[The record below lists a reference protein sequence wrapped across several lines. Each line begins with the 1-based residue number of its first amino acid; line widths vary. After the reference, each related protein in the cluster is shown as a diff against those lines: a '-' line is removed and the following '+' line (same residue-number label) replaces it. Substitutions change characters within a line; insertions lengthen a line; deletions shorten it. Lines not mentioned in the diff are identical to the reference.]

1 MIAFLKTCLKGFL
14 TIILSPLWLAAF
26 ALAIVF
32 GLVLFIYTLIRTIIS
47 LITRKP
53 HGIYDTEYDK
63 RAKEI
68 LSNPAFNPVVGV
80 APTYNP
86 NPVPTQ
92 MPNYPPQQMPYYPP
106 PPYQGQYPQNPQTPP
121 NYYPPQYPSQYPPRG
136 KNSEEEE

>member
-32 GLVLFIYTLIRTIIS
+32 GLVLFVYSLIRYIVS
-47 LITRKP
+47 LISKKP

-68 LSNPAFNPVVGV
+68 LSNPNFNPVVGP
-80 APTYNP
+80 AANF
-86 NPVPTQ
+86 NQMPVQ

-121 NYYPPQYPSQYPPRG
+121 NYYPPQYPPQYPPHG
-136 KNSEEEE
+136 GNQEEED